1 MTEVTR
7 RYFLRTAGLAA
18 ALPALRGTSLA
29 AQEPAIPEIPSV
41 RTETDIVFGRG
52 GDMDLRLDI
61 YHPPAGA
68 EKRMAVIHVHGGGFA
83 GGNKSDMVRIGPFY
97 AQQGYVA
104 IASQYRLSGEA
115 RWPGQLHDVKAAIRW
130 TRANADRLNILPD
143 RIAVT
148 GHSAG
153 GLMALFAG
161 ARRENPD
168 LEGTGG
174 NNDVSSRIAVSVGYY
189 AATST
194 PGNLLPEGATDAVRE
209 AADLNNYIDADFAP
223 TILFHGLE
231 DTTIRPENSQRFF
244 EALRDAGV
252 PVELHFYEGVPH
264 VFESN
269 REFALSSAQLASLFF
284 DRHVLNPRTY
294 PPFGGGGRG
303 RGGRGGPGGG
313 RGRGGV

>member
-1 MTEVTR
+1 MSELTR
-7 RYFLRTAGLAA
+7 RHFFRTAGLAA
-18 ALPALRGTSLA
+18 VLPAIGATKLA
-29 AQEPAIPEIPSV
+29 AQEPAIPEIPNV
-41 RTETDIVFGRG
+41 RTETDIAFGRG
-52 GDMDLRLDI
+52 GDMDLRLDV
-61 YHPPAGA
+61 YHPPAGTG
-68 EKRMAVIHVHGGGFA
+68 KRMAVIHVHGGGFA
-83 GGNKSDMVRIGPFY
+83 GGNKSDMVRIAPFY
-97 AQQGYVA
+97 AEQGYVA

-115 RWPGQLHDVKAAIRW
+115 RWPAQLHDVKAAIRW

-161 ARRENPD
+161 ARREGRD

-174 NNDVSSRIAVSVGYY
+174 NNDVSSRISVSVGYY

-194 PGNLLPEGATDAVRE
+194 PGNLLPEGATDAMRE

-223 TILFHGLE
+223 TILFHGLK

-244 EALRDAGV
+244 QTLQDAGV
-252 PVELHFYEGVPH
+252 PVELHFYQGVPH

-269 REFALSSAQLASLFF
+269 PEFALSSAQLASLFF

-294 PPFGGGGRG
+294 PPFSPGG
-303 RGGRGGPGGG
+303 RGGRGGRGGG